1 MNCVHWRENQTS
13 IQGFPQVLSTWGG
26 TGGEGGGALQNLI
39 GEGGGGGASKKRE
52 NILLISVLW
61 RVS

>member
-1 MNCVHWRENQTS
+1 MSYLHWRENQTS

-39 GEGGGGGASKKRE
+39 VEGGGGGGLPRKGK
-52 NILLISVLW
+52 ISC
-61 RVS
+61 